1 MTKYKIQMRG
11 AMGWFDLKQRTVVY
25 ETVVYATRG
34 DAEEAARGLNPGE
47 FAQGR
52 LRVVPKDLAEDCD
65 VYPVVERE
73 DGEPTNK

>member
-1 MTKYKIQMRG
+1 MTKYKVQMRG

-25 ETVVYATRG
+25 ETVVYGTRK

-52 LRVVPKDLAEDCD
+52 LRVVPKELAEDCD

-73 DGEPTNK
+73 GGGATNK

>member
-1 MTKYKIQMRG
+1 MTRYKVQMRG

-25 ETVVYATRG
+25 ETVIYATRG
-34 DAEEAARGLNPGE
+34 DAEAAARGLNPGE

-73 DGEPTNK
+73 GGEPTNK